1 MEGVG
6 YGKNIN
12 SHSLC
17 PLHRTDC
24 SPGRGCVHRSAREAY
39 HPVSGRSLY
48 TSRVSPDTCSLT
60 DARLLP
66 AGRYAGT
73 SAEKDHQVQGANDA
87 AVSASYDMRA
97 YAVRSTA
104 LCSPGMWSNW
114 VPPAVSASG
123 GLVLI
128 IG

>member
-17 PLHRTDC
+17 SLHRTAC
-24 SPGRGCVHRSAREAY
+24 SPGRGCVRRSAREACQ
-39 HPVSGRSLY
+39 PVAGSSLY
-48 TSRVSPDTCSLT
+48 ASRVSPDTCSLT
-60 DARLLP
+60 DVRLLP
-66 AGRYAGT
+66 ASRYAGA

-87 AVSASYDMRA
+87 AVSASYDMCA
-97 YAVRSTA
+97 GAVRSTA
-104 LCSPGMWSNW
+104 LSSPGMWSNW

-128 IG
+128 SG